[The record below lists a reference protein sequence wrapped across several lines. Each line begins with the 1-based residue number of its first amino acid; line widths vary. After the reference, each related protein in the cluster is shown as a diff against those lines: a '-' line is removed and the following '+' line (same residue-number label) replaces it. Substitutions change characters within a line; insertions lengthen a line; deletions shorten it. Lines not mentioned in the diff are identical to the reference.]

1 MDCLFS
7 DAKPHGNLIK
17 LETTPLKA
25 QGTIALGT
33 PTKTLT
39 LSRVQPLTALSSKQQ
54 AFVLNKLANK
64 AIKVQ
69 VPASL
74 AQQAKLPAKILP
86 APQQASGTKLPTQ
99 RLLVRDASGTHAV
112 QLPAGQL
119 IEVGNAQQLAAAGQ
133 LHQINGVSHPDLNTY
148 RTLL

>member
-1 MDCLFS
+1 MFS

-17 LETTPLKA
+17 LETTALKA

-69 VPASL
+69 VPSSL

-86 APQQASGTKLPTQ
+86 APQQAGGTKLPAQ

-133 LHQINGVSHPDLNTY
+133 LHQINGVSHVASSGPKIFKWV
-148 RTLL
+148 